1 VLVLGVAYKKN
12 VADVRESP
20 ALEIIEMLQQAGARV
35 DYHDPHVPHLHK
47 MRRHQL
53 ALKSVPLDDGLAR
66 YDAAVV
72 VTDHADVD
80 YGRVAQ
86 AVPLVLD
93 TRNVYGKIPH
103 PPGRVV
109 KA

>member
-1 VLVLGVAYKKN
+1 
-12 VADVRESP
+12 
-20 ALEIIEMLQQAGARV
+20 
-35 DYHDPHVPHLHK
+35 

-72 VTDHADVD
+72 VTDHTRVD
-80 YGRVAQ
+80 YQ
-86 AVPLVLD
+86 AVASAIPLIID
-93 TRNVYGKIPH
+93 TRNVYGPSATAGARI
-103 PPGRVV
+103 V